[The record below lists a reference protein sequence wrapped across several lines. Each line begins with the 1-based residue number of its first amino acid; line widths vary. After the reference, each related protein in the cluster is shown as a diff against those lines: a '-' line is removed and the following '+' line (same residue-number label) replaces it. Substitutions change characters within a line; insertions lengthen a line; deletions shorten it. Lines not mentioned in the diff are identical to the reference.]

1 LRGVAP
7 VVVAIVAHA
16 LWKFVATAL
25 KSWPARAVALL
36 SIMLLILNVAEL
48 AVLGVAAALG
58 LLMGWY
64 MKRDAERTRGSTVDA
79 PAPEPPDNNT
89 STRSDQTPRVPLLVF
104 FAPALG
110 GSAPVWALFWS
121 FLKIGSILY
130 GSGYVLIAFLQAE
143 FVPQLLTQQQLLDA
157 VAVGQVTP
165 GPVFTTA
172 TFIGFQ
178 IAGWPGAVAATIGI
192 FLPSFFFVALLSVLM
207 EKLHR
212 SLIMRGFLDAVNA
225 ASLALMAW
233 ATWLLSRSSLTDAV
247 PILVMVVSLALLLKT
262 RLNPTWLIAA
272 GAVIGWFTSAS
283 A

>member
-1 LRGVAP
+1 
-7 VVVAIVAHA
+7 
-16 LWKFVATAL
+16 
-25 KSWPARAVALL
+25 
-36 SIMLLILNVAEL
+36 
-48 AVLGVAAALG
+48 
-58 LLMGWY
+58 
-64 MKRDAERTRGSTVDA
+64 
-79 PAPEPPDNNT
+79 
-89 STRSDQTPRVPLLVF
+89 
-104 FAPALG
+104 
-110 GSAPVWALFWS
+110 
-121 FLKIGSILY
+121 
-130 GSGYVLIAFLQAE
+130 VLIAFLQAE